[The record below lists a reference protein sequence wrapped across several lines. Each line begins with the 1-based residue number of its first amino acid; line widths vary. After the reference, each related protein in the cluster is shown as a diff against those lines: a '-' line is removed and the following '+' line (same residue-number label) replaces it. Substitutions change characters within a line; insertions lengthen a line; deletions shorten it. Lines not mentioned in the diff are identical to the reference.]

1 MVVAPDV
8 QNAHKQD
15 TERYVLTN
23 LNIVRHVVDRTVQQL
38 VCADLGTAWDLG
50 PTHAYLKR
58 LNHLQRLS
66 IWDTSDGAGKKGWKD
81 KLICL
86 FGFIQ
91 HDGMDQRDITP
102 YRAHAH
108 ARYSSIE
115 SCPRARFSDF
125 FPMHFG

>member
-1 MVVAPDV
+1 MVVSFTVAPPPLGNTTDSLPLPAATGQRRWRRSSPVPDTTHLELLVVVAPDV

-66 IWDTSDGAGKKGWKD
+66 IWDTSDGAERKD
-81 KLICL
+81 GRI
-86 FGFIQ
+86 
-91 HDGMDQRDITP
+91 
-102 YRAHAH
+102 
-108 ARYSSIE
+108 S
-115 SCPRARFSDF
+115 
-125 FPMHFG
+125 